1 MDDED
6 DELAAAAEELAATLE
21 ELSGELRGPPRGPL
35 GLPRPPT
42 PTEVLRFTEGYAIPT
57 IVAILEANIRV
68 LEMLARVLRVADG
81 RPLDGSG
88 RDGIERASRTT
99 LRKLDGALSDLQ
111 TTVEGGEPSNP
122 EVARLLDEART
133 LREEIDD
140 RLAEAAAEPSTMER
154 TEDQSPHGS
163 AADED
168 TGDRTTRSSDANDDI
183 EIGGD
188 DDGIKIDVDAELES
202 IKRDVSD
209 SPDGDEEDDE
219 DDTQLDDR

>member
-1 MDDED
+1 MDEED
-6 DELAAAAEELAATLE
+6 DELAAAAEELAATLD
-21 ELSGELRGPPRGPL
+21 ELSGELRGAPRGPL

-42 PTEVLRFTEGYAIPT
+42 PTEVLRFAEGYAIPT

-99 LRKLDGALSDLQ
+99 LQKLDGALSDIQ
-111 TTVEGGEPSNP
+111 TAIEGGEPSNP
-122 EVARLLDEART
+122 DVARLLDEARS

-140 RLAEAAAEPSTMER
+140 RLPEATAEPSTMDGTKDR
-154 TEDQSPHGS
+154 STHGS
-163 AADED
+163 ASDED
-168 TGDRTTRSSDANDDI
+168 TDGEAAVASD
-183 EIGGD
+183 E

-202 IKRDVSD
+202 IKQNVSD

-219 DDTQLDDR
+219 DDSQLDEG

>member
-1 MDDED
+1 MDEED
-6 DELAAAAEELAATLE
+6 DELAAAAEELAATLD
-21 ELSGELRGPPRGPL
+21 ELSGELRGAPRGPL

-42 PTEVLRFTEGYAIPT
+42 PTEVLRFAEGYAIPT

-68 LEMLARVLRVADG
+68 LDMLARVLRVADG

-99 LRKLDGALSDLQ
+99 LQKLDGALSDIQ
-111 TTVEGGEPSNP
+111 TAIEGGEPSNP
-122 EVARLLDEART
+122 DVARLLDEARS

-140 RLAEAAAEPSTMER
+140 RLPEATAEPSTMDGTKDR
-154 TEDQSPHGS
+154 STHGS
-163 AADED
+163 ASDED
-168 TGDRTTRSSDANDDI
+168 TDGEAAVASD
-183 EIGGD
+183 E

-202 IKRDVSD
+202 IKQNVSD

-219 DDTQLDDR
+219 DDSQLDEG

>member
-1 MDDED
+1 MDEED
-6 DELAAAAEELAATLE
+6 DELAAAAEELAATLD
-21 ELSGELRGPPRGPL
+21 ELSGELRGAPRGPL

-42 PTEVLRFTEGYAIPT
+42 PTEVLRFAEGYAIPT

-68 LEMLARVLRVADG
+68 LDMLARVLRVADG

-99 LRKLDGALSDLQ
+99 LQKLDGALSDLQ
-111 TTVEGGEPSNP
+111 TAIEGGEPSNP
-122 EVARLLDEART
+122 DVARLLDEARS

-140 RLAEAAAEPSTMER
+140 RLPEATAEPSTMDGTKDR
-154 TEDQSPHGS
+154 STHGS
-163 AADED
+163 ASDED
-168 TGDRTTRSSDANDDI
+168 TDGEAAVASD
-183 EIGGD
+183 E

-202 IKRDVSD
+202 IKQNVSD

-219 DDTQLDDR
+219 DDSQLDEE

>member
-21 ELSGELRGPPRGPL
+21 ELSGELRGAPRGPL

-111 TTVEGGEPSNP
+111 TAIEGGEPSNP
-122 EVARLLDEART
+122 DVARLLDEARS

-140 RLAEAAAEPSTMER
+140 RLPEATAEPSTMDGTKDR
-154 TEDQSPHGS
+154 STHGS
-163 AADED
+163 VADED
-168 TGDRTTRSSDANDDI
+168 TDGGAAGASD
-183 EIGGD
+183 ED
-188 DDGIKIDVDAELES
+188 DDGIEIDVDAELES
-202 IKRDVSD
+202 IKQDVSE
-209 SPDGDEEDDE
+209 SPNGDEEDDE
-219 DDTQLDDR
+219 DDTQLDEG